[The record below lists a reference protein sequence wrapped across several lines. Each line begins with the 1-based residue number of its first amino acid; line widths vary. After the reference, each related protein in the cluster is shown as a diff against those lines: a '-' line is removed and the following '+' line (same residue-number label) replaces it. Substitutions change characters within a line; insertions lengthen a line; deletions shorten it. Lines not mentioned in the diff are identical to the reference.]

1 MYQVC
6 FNPTIV
12 KYKSRDQEMKYI
24 CQNDS
29 LSLIQIVFDES
40 VLIEKV
46 RFLDYQLWVTFKKFI
61 FRRPMLL
68 AKALFFPT

>member
-1 MYQVC
+1 MYQVS
-6 FNPTIV
+6 FTPTIV

-46 RFLDYQLWVTFKKFI
+46 RFLDYQL
-61 FRRPMLL
+61 
-68 AKALFFPT
+68 